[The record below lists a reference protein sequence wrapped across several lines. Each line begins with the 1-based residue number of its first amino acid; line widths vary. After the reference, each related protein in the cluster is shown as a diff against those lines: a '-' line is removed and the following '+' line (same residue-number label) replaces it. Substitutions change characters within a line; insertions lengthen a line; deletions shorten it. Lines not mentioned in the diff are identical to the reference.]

1 MKGTFWA
8 ALALLL
14 AGCSTTSFDV
24 ALIEPEQFEMVVD
37 GKPTSL
43 YTLSEGLLT
52 MQVTNFGARVVA
64 LWAPDRNGDLADI
77 AIGYESLDRYINNTG
92 ERFLGAAVGPVANRI
107 ADGRMTLDGVEYRL
121 SRNNNGQTLHGGLLG
136 VDRIVWDVKSH
147 SSNKI
152 VFECTLP
159 DGQDGFPGNRHI
171 EMTYSLTPRNEF
183 VVTYEAQTDT
193 TTVMNLSHH
202 SFFNLSGEGSG
213 TILDHTLTIAASH
226 ITPVDSRLIPTGE
239 IMPVD
244 GTPFDFRTPHTIGE
258 RIDNTHEQ
266 LRMGAG
272 YDHNWIID
280 RKDDGEVVKFA
291 DLYEPKSGR
300 GIEVW
305 SDQIAMQFYSG
316 NFFDGSYC
324 GKYERPIEYRGAVV
338 FETQRYPDAPNH
350 PNFPSVELRAGET
363 YRQTC
368 IYKFYVR

>member
-258 RIDNTHEQ
+258 RIDTPNEQ
-266 LRMGAG
+266 LTFGKG
-272 YDHNWIID
+272 YDANWCLN
-280 RKDDGEVVKFA
+280 RADDGTVQSVATLYCPSNGRHMEV
-291 DLYEPKSGR
+291 LT
-300 GIEVW
+300 
-305 SDQIAMQFYSG
+305 DQVGLQFYSG
-316 NFFDGSYC
+316 NFFDGSTT
-324 GKYERPIEYRGAVV
+324 GKYGRTLDFRESVV
-338 FETQRYPDAPNH
+338 LETQKWPDGINH
-350 PNFPSVELRAGET
+350 KNFPSIVLNPEEKYT
-363 YRQTC
+363 HTC
-368 IYKFYVR
+368 IYRFTTK

>member
-1 MKGTFWA
+1 
-8 ALALLL
+8 
-14 AGCSTTSFDV
+14 
-24 ALIEPEQFEMVVD
+24 
-37 GKPTSL
+37 
-43 YTLSEGLLT
+43 
-52 MQVTNFGARVVA
+52 
-64 LWAPDRNGDLADI
+64 
-77 AIGYESLDRYINNTG
+77 
-92 ERFLGAAVGPVANRI
+92 
-107 ADGRMTLDGVEYRL
+107 
-121 SRNNNGQTLHGGLLG
+121 
-136 VDRIVWDVKSH
+136 
-147 SSNKI
+147 
-152 VFECTLP
+152 
-159 DGQDGFPGNRHI
+159 
-171 EMTYSLTPRNEF
+171 MTYSLTPRNEF

-258 RIDNTHEQ
+258 RIDNAHEQ